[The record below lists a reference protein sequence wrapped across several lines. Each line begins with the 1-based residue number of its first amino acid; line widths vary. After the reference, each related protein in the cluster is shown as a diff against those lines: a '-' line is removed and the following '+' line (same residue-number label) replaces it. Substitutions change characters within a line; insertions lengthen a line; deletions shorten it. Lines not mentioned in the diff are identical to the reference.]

1 MWIAYRFQHV
11 PAAAMAVCQN
21 AALNHL
27 VPFTVGELFRSFTDL
42 EEKIRSYKEQV
53 FCELWKRDARTIA
66 AARKRVGRPMKRGV
80 EVLRAEVL
88 LYSRGATV
96 QGKRQR
102 HQDYFVSYECANAH
116 AT

>member
-42 EEKIRSYKEQV
+42 EEKIKSYKERV
-53 FCELWKRDARTIA
+53 FCELWKRGARTIA
-66 AARKRVGRPMKRGV
+66 AARKRVGRPMNGELKYYELKYCCIHGGQPFK
-80 EVLRAEVL
+80 AK
-88 LYSRGATV
+88 
-96 QGKRQR
+96 GKGIRTT
-102 HQDYFVSYECANAH
+102 S
-116 AT
+116 